1 MSIGTAFTAGALVG
15 TVLVATVLL
24 VPLVRY
30 VALVTATMAIMLVS
44 LRGGVSELVDYVDGL
59 QALLGSA
66 PAFSAGIVGG
76 GLAVVLIG
84 LKPSR

>member
-1 MSIGTAFTAGALVG
+1 M
-15 TVLVATVLL
+15 

-30 VALVTATMAIMLVS
+30 VALLIATMAITLIS

-59 QALLGSA
+59 QAVLGSA
-66 PAFSAGIVGG
+66 PTFTAGIVGG

-84 LKPSR
+84 LKPFR